1 MSPPLQLDGGGRRRS
16 QATLPGYRSGR
27 PPRNK
32 GLRYPADPPR
42 RGDRRGHAR
51 GRDDLIH
58 RYKRSARE
66 LWKFCGAS
74 GSEWE
79 RAARTLAHLREEGE
93 EPDWW
98 QAGQPRGR
106 RA

>member
-1 MSPPLQLDGGGRRRS
+1 MLVELRSGLGDGSQGRRSPPTTKSSCGHCS
-16 QATLPGYRSGR
+16 SICEKASPGTDAGEIDVFD
-27 PPRNK
+27 
-32 GLRYPADPPR
+32 L
-42 RGDRRGHAR
+42 
-51 GRDDLIH
+51 DDLIH

-66 LWKFCGAS
+66 LWKFCGSS

-79 RAARTLAHLREEGE
+79 RTATALAQWREQGD

-106 RA
+106 RP